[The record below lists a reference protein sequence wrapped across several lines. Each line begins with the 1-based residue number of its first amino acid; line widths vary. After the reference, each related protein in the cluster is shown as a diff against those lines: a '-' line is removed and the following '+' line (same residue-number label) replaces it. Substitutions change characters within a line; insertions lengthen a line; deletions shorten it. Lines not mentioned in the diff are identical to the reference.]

1 MISEQTISTARQ
13 WYDIGVAWL
22 QKGATNLALSHL
34 ERAISVF
41 EEIGDLPA
49 LTRARYDYLTGLQRL
64 NRHEEVEARVEEVM
78 QGYVELD
85 DASGQARLLALLADS
100 VARMGRLE
108 RARVHLNLAAAIAEL
123 RGEAGLLKGILEQQ
137 ARLLLQREAVEPAV
151 QLFKQAE
158 AVAERESL
166 EGEVAR
172 FRQERAQALLHLG
185 ERPEAIALLEDA
197 QSRFLR
203 KSMVREAIEP
213 LQTLRELYERNGLTQ
228 DRSRIEAL
236 IHLCGQRLIREQP
249 GPQPPGTPAPGGHAR
264 RRGK

>member
-1 MISEQTISTARQ
+1 
-13 WYDIGVAWL
+13 
-22 QKGATNLALSHL
+22 
-34 ERAISVF
+34 
-41 EEIGDLPA
+41 
-49 LTRARYDYLTGLQRL
+49 
-64 NRHEEVEARVEEVM
+64 
-78 QGYVELD
+78 
-85 DASGQARLLALLADS
+85 
-100 VARMGRLE
+100 
-108 RARVHLNLAAAIAEL
+108 
-123 RGEAGLLKGILEQQ
+123 LEQQ

-158 AVAERESL
+158 ALADRESL

-203 KSMVREAIEP
+203 RSMVREALES

-236 IHLCGQRLIREQP
+236 IHLCGQRLIREHSGAQAGDASASP
-249 GPQPPGTPAPGGHAR
+249 GAAR
-264 RRGK
+264 RRSS

>member
-1 MISEQTISTARQ
+1 MISEQTISSARE

-49 LTRARYDYLTGLQRL
+49 LTRARFDYLSGLQRL
-64 NRHEEVEARVEEVM
+64 NRHEEVEARTEEVM

-85 DASGQARLLALLADS
+85 DAAGQAQLLALLAES

-123 RGEAGLLKGILEQQ
+123 RGEKALLRSVLEQQ
-137 ARLLLQREAVEPAV
+137 ARLLLQRESVESSV
-151 QLFKQAE
+151 RLFKQAE
-158 AVAERESL
+158 AIAEKDAL

-185 ERPEAIALLEDA
+185 ERAEAIALLEDA

-203 KSMVREAIEP
+203 KSMVREAIVP

-236 IHLCGQRLIREQP
+236 IHMCGQRLIREQP
-249 GPQPPGTPAPGGHAR
+249 DMNLPDSSTAPGRLR
-264 RRGK
+264 RRT